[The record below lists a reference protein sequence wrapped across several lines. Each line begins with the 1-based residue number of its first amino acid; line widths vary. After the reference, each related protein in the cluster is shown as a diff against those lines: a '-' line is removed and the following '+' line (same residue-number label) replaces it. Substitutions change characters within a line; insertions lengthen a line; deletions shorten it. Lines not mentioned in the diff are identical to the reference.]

1 MNIVYIAVSLDGYIA
16 GPDGDIKW
24 LNTIPNENN
33 SDHGFGEFIDSIDGI
48 VMGRKTYEKVLEFNE
63 WPYDKPVY
71 VLTNTLDI
79 LSVELKNKA
88 KIVSGKLKDILKD
101 LNSRGLENLYIDGGV
116 TIQSFLKEDLIDE
129 MIISYVSLILGEGIP
144 LFGEIKNQLNFKCEK
159 IEYIS
164 PHLVKHWYKRV
175 R

>member
-24 LNTIPNENN
+24 LNTIPNEN

-63 WPYDKPVY
+63 WPYNKPVY

-88 KIVSGKLKDILKD
+88 EIVSGELKDILKD

-164 PHLVKHWYKRV
+164 PYLVKHWYKRV